1 MTSDPVVLGFL
12 LGLGM
17 AVALALVAGLVLLT
31 YLAAQ
36 RLLERWRATRFERA
50 VDRLE
55 ERQAVD
61 EAERLLGLPR

>member
-1 MTSDPVVLGFL
+1 MTSDPVVIGFL

-17 AVALALVAGLVLLT
+17 AVALLLVGGAGFLA
-31 YLAAQ
+31 YLAFQ
-36 RLLERWRATRFERA
+36 PLIERWRAARFARA

-61 EAERLLGLPR
+61 EAARLLGLPR